1 MPSSFPEV
9 HRDLEM
15 GLCFCTSALKLQLGP
30 ESTVLYCRAQG
41 AVPDREGLPH
51 SPNFTRLECRRG
63 RGGKGIIQ
71 GAQKRKNYA

>member
-9 HRDLEM
+9 HRGLEM
-15 GLCFCTSALKLQLGP
+15 GLCFCTFVLKFQLGP
-30 ESTVLYCRAQG
+30 ESTVPYCPAQG
-41 AVPDREGLPH
+41 AVADREGLPP
-51 SPNFTRLECRRG
+51 SPNFTRLEGRLG